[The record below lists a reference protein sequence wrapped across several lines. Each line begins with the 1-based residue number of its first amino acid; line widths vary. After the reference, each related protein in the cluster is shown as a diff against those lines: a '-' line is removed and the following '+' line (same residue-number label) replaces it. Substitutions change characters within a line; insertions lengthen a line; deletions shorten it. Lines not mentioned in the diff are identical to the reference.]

1 MKKVYSLLIAFIA
14 TTFIMYSQSYYYDS
28 FDYPVGNLG
37 LSTGPVIPAV
47 NPATSSSTGNWNYG
61 STKSAKVQV
70 GSLTYP
76 GLLTSVTSLNDIN
89 LVNTGSAVDER
100 MVLTATTITTPV
112 YFSFIMKVKAVPAAS
127 TRLASLRGT
136 TNGSG
141 ILAPN
146 VKIAP
151 RDSNSRNVNDVW
163 ISECVNAKIFNHHIF
178 ISPNYHI
185 SLVSKFT
192 GLIDT
197 GWLPAN

>member
-136 TNGSG
+136 TKDNCAELHLGGVGRTVSG
-141 ILAPN
+141 VCRRCILEGGRSGDHPATTPK
-146 VKIAP
+146 VLK
-151 RDSNSRNVNDVW
+151 
-163 ISECVNAKIFNHHIF
+163 
-178 ISPNYHI
+178 
-185 SLVSKFT
+185 LVP
-192 GLIDT
+192 I
-197 GWLPAN
+197 